1 MKKLITMILALAM
14 VFALC
19 ACGSAAPAQ
28 TADSAAAPAQDAAA
42 DDAAAADTAEGGELI
57 LGTSA
62 DYAPFEFMYPDESGS
77 MTYGGIDV
85 FAAEYIAESM
95 GKTLKVENMSFDY
108 LLASLQK
115 GDYDMV
121 MAAMEPTEERLNAA
135 DFSDPY
141 YTDYPAMILVK
152 AENADQYKTL
162 ADFDGKSV
170 AAQTATT
177 KEAIVTDSMPGAN
190 LVSLQIVN
198 DIINQLVNDKIDA
211 AVLDG
216 SVALQYEKSNPDLK
230 VASAS
235 DELGAAE
242 PYCVAVQKG
251 DPKGLLS
258 GINAAIA
265 QMLADNKVDEFVAKA
280 DELGDVAVEVS
291 ADAP

>member
-1 MKKLITMILALAM
+1 MKKIVTLVLALAM

-19 ACGSAAPAQ
+19 ACGSAA
-28 TADSAAAPAQDAAA
+28 APAATEAPAAG
-42 DDAAAADTAEGGELI
+42 AASSETLI

-62 DYAPFEFMYPDESGS
+62 DYAPFEFMYPDENGS

-85 FAAEYIAESM
+85 FAAEYIAETM
-95 GKTLKVENMSFDY
+95 GKTLTVENMSFDY

-115 GDYDMV
+115 GDYDIV
-121 MAAMEPTEERLNAA
+121 MAAMEATDERKNAA

-152 AENADQYKTL
+152 ADKADQYKTL

-177 KEAIVTDSMPGAN
+177 KEDIVKEQMPGAN
-190 LVSLQIVN
+190 LVSLQNVN
-198 DIINQLVNDKIDA
+198 DIVNQLVNDKIDA

-216 SVALQYEKSNPDLK
+216 GVALQYEKSNADLK

-242 PYCVAVQKG
+242 PYCIAVQKG
-251 DPKGLLS
+251 DPKGLLPA
-258 GINAAIA
+258 INAAIKK
-265 QMLADNKVDEFVAKA
+265 MNSENKMDEFIAKA

-291 ADAP
+291 ADEPAA

>member
-1 MKKLITMILALAM
+1 MKKFITMILALAM

-28 TADSAAAPAQDAAA
+28 TADSAAPAQDAAA

-190 LVSLQIVN
+190 LVSLQNVN

-251 DPKGLLS
+251 DPKGLLP

>member
-1 MKKLITMILALAM
+1 MKKIVTLVLALAM

-19 ACGSAAPAQ
+19 ACGSAA
-28 TADSAAAPAQDAAA
+28 APAATEAPAAG
-42 DDAAAADTAEGGELI
+42 AASSETLI

-62 DYAPFEFMYPDESGS
+62 DYAPFEFMYPDENGS

-85 FAAEYIAESM
+85 FAAEYIAETM
-95 GKTLKVENMSFDY
+95 GKTLTVENMSFDY

-115 GDYDMV
+115 GDYDIV
-121 MAAMEPTEERLNAA
+121 MAAMEATDERKNAA

-152 AENADQYKTL
+152 ADKADQYKTL

-177 KEAIVTDSMPGAN
+177 KEDIVKEQLPGAN
-190 LVSLQIVN
+190 LVSLQNVN
-198 DIINQLVNDKIDA
+198 DIVNQLVNDKIDA

-216 SVALQYEKSNPDLK
+216 GVALQYEKSNADLK

-242 PYCVAVQKG
+242 PYCIAVQKG
-251 DPKGLLS
+251 DPKGLLPA
-258 GINAAIA
+258 INAAIEK
-265 QMLADNKVDEFVAKA
+265 MNSENKMDEFIAKA

-291 ADAP
+291 ADEPAA

>member
-1 MKKLITMILALAM
+1 MKKFITMILALAM

-28 TADSAAAPAQDAAA
+28 TADSAAAPAQDAA

-190 LVSLQIVN
+190 LVSLQNVN

-251 DPKGLLS
+251 DPKGLLP

-280 DELGDVAVEVS
+280 DELGEVAVEVS

>member
-1 MKKLITMILALAM
+1 MKKIVTLVLALAM

-19 ACGSAAPAQ
+19 ACGSAA
-28 TADSAAAPAQDAAA
+28 APAATEAPAAG
-42 DDAAAADTAEGGELI
+42 AASSETLI

-62 DYAPFEFMYPDESGS
+62 DYAPFEFMYPDENGS

-85 FAAEYIAESM
+85 FAAEYIAETM
-95 GKTLKVENMSFDY
+95 GKTLTVENMSFDY

-115 GDYDMV
+115 GDYDIV
-121 MAAMEPTEERLNAA
+121 MAAMEATDERKNAA

-152 AENADQYKTL
+152 ADKADQYKTL

-177 KEAIVTDSMPGAN
+177 KEDIVKEQMPGAN
-190 LVSLQIVN
+190 LVSLQNVN
-198 DIINQLVNDKIDA
+198 DIVNQLVNDKIDA

-216 SVALQYEKSNPDLK
+216 GVALQYEKSNADLK

-242 PYCVAVQKG
+242 PYCIAVQKG
-251 DPKGLLS
+251 DPKGLLPA
-258 GINAAIA
+258 INVAIEK
-265 QMLADNKVDEFVAKA
+265 MNSENKMDEFIAKA

-291 ADAP
+291 ADEPAA

>member
-1 MKKLITMILALAM
+1 
-14 VFALC
+14 
-19 ACGSAAPAQ
+19 
-28 TADSAAAPAQDAAA
+28 
-42 DDAAAADTAEGGELI
+42 
-57 LGTSA
+57 
-62 DYAPFEFMYPDESGS
+62 MYPDESGS

-141 YTDYPAMILVK
+141 YTDYPA
-152 AENADQYKTL
+152 KTL

-190 LVSLQIVN
+190 LVSLQNVN

-251 DPKGLLS
+251 DPKGLLP

>member
-1 MKKLITMILALAM
+1 MKKIVTLVLALAM

-19 ACGSAAPAQ
+19 ACGSAA
-28 TADSAAAPAQDAAA
+28 APAATEAPAAG
-42 DDAAAADTAEGGELI
+42 AASSETLI

-62 DYAPFEFMYPDESGS
+62 DYAPFEFMYPDENGS

-85 FAAEYIAESM
+85 FAAEYIAETM
-95 GKTLKVENMSFDY
+95 GKTLTVENMSFDY

-115 GDYDMV
+115 GDYDIV
-121 MAAMEPTEERLNAA
+121 MAAMEATDERKNAA

-141 YTDYPAMILVK
+141 STDYPAMILVK
-152 AENADQYKTL
+152 ADKADQYKTL

-177 KEAIVTDSMPGAN
+177 KEDIVKEQMPGAN
-190 LVSLQIVN
+190 LVSLQNVN
-198 DIINQLVNDKIDA
+198 DIVNQLVNDKIDA

-216 SVALQYEKSNPDLK
+216 GVALQYEKSNADLK

-242 PYCVAVQKG
+242 PYCIAVQKG
-251 DPKGLLS
+251 VPKGLLPA
-258 GINAAIA
+258 INAAIEK
-265 QMLADNKVDEFVAKA
+265 MNSENKMDEFIAKA

-291 ADAP
+291 ADEPAA